1 MKKINFCII
10 LYDKKIS
17 ESKSISSL
25 LGYFEDN
32 EVLGDII
39 VFNNGP
45 RLVEEDYS
53 KYITCHQVLINASL
67 SKIYNKFINE
77 YPADYYVFLDDDTV
91 LNERYLDELQE
102 NEEDILFPRILCQ
115 GIEEYPIIKKN
126 KIQSVTSG
134 LALSSKICALLKK
147 EEKSVFDE
155 RFDLYGIDTA
165 FCNKVNQKKLNY
177 YVSENTI
184 EHDLS
189 HISSGSNDFR
199 DIEVLLANSASIFPY
214 FSFRLL
220 VSVVYGQLKMIKK
233 LRFNVL
239 LSSLFSMIL
248 QRTVR
253 TWRF

>member
-10 LYDKKIS
+10 LYNKKLS

-25 LGYFEDN
+25 AKFYKEYRELGEI
-32 EVLGDII
+32 V

-45 RLVEEDYS
+45 QIVEESDI
-53 KYITCHQVLINASL
+53 KYITLNNLLVNASL

-77 YPADYYVFLDDDTV
+77 YPADFYVFLDDDTTLTHKY
-91 LNERYLDELQE
+91 LNELQE
-102 NEEDILFPRILCQ
+102 NEEDILFPKILCQ
-115 GIEEYPIIKKN
+115 GREEYPIIKKS

-134 LALSSKICALLKK
+134 LTLSSRICNLLKK
-147 EEKSVFDE
+147 EENTVFDE

-165 FCNKVNQKKLNY
+165 FCNKINKKKLNY
-177 YVSENTI
+177 HISKNTI

-199 DIEVLLANSASIFPY
+199 DIEVLLANSASFFPY

-220 VSVVYGQLKMIKK
+220 GSVVYGQIKMIKK
-233 LRFNVL
+233 LKLKVL
-239 LSSLFSMIL
+239 CSSFVSIVL
-248 QRTVR
+248 QRTIR
-253 TWRF
+253 LWRF